1 MARPISLE
9 LPPRDPR
16 RSCASAW
23 RSSHRTRRSAARLLR
38 TAAAVARHGVF
49 QLLRGALGAS
59 DKLVETAVD
68 AAKSDESVRAMRNAI
83 ILGKMLGSINPEVL
97 QCVATAVGET
107 LGCYQKP
114 VIEPPGLFSL
124 LSQFRHKELRRSIA
138 LINRFLE
145 DSRQSDQ
152 IAGKLQINRALNSL
166 KLQPWR
172 DACRIRI
179 AGDSQQRA
187 F

>member
-16 RSCASAW
+16 EELRK
-23 RSSHRTRRSAARLLR
+23 RLEEAPAEHAEALLESYELLQQLHD
-38 TAAAVARHGVF
+38 HGVF

-59 DKLVETAVD
+59 DKLVEAAVD
-68 AAKSDESVRAMRNAI
+68 AAKSDESVRAIRNAI

-97 QCVATAVGET
+97 QCFAAATTET

-124 LSQFRHKELRRSIA
+124 LNQFRHKELRRSMA
-138 LINRFLE
+138 LLNRFLE
-145 DSRQSDQ
+145 ALGNQ
-152 IAGKLQINRALNSL
+152 IKLRGSC
-166 KLQPWR
+166 K
-172 DACRIRI
+172 
-179 AGDSQQRA
+179 
-187 F
+187 